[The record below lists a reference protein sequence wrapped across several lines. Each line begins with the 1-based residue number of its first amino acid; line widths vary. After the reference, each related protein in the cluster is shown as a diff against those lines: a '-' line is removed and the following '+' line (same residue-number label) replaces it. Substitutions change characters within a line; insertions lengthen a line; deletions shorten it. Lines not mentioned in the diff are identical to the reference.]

1 MFFKNQHWNSVQIQI
16 YNSLTRKKEIFN
28 PIKENEIK
36 MYTCGVTVY
45 DNCHI
50 GHARTYISFDMIV
63 RFLKYIGYDVTLV
76 RNITDIDDKIIKR
89 ANDNGES
96 TDQLVARFIEKMYQD
111 FDALNILRPDFEP
124 RATDTI
130 PEMLT
135 FIQVLIDKGYAYS
148 VESGDV
154 YFRVQIFKAYGN
166 LSNQKLSSLISG
178 ARVEASEQKE
188 DPLDFTLW
196 KAAKAGEPS
205 WDSPWS
211 KGRPGW
217 HIECSAM
224 AKKILGDTFDIHAG
238 GSDLKFPHHENE
250 IAQSEACNDKKFAN
264 YWMHSGMV
272 QVNAE
277 KMSKSLNNFFTI
289 EDVLKDY
296 HPEVIR
302 YFLSSGHYRS
312 EVNYSQDNL
321 ELAKSALVKLY
332 TSLRDINTENV
343 TSNADSEEKQK
354 FLAAMSDDFNV
365 PKALAVLF
373 DIAKKINITKVND
386 MSLAR
391 KYAGLLKELSGVL
404 GILQSDPDVFLK
416 SVNTGSNT
424 NRMTDSEIDRLVE
437 ARFKAR
443 QSKEWEK
450 ADKIRDELSE
460 IGVIIEDGKQGST
473 WRME

>member
-1 MFFKNQHWNSVQIQI
+1 MQLQI
-16 YNSLTRKKEIFN
+16 YNSLTRRKEIFT
-28 PIKENEIK
+28 PIKDKTIS

-50 GHARTYISFDMIV
+50 GHARTYISFDMVV
-63 RFLKYIGYDVTLV
+63 RFLRHIGHDLTLV

-89 ANDNGES
+89 ANENNES
-96 TDQLVARFIEKMYQD
+96 TDQLVERFIEKMYQD

-124 RATDTI
+124 KATETI
-130 PEMLT
+130 PEMLN
-135 FIQVLIDKGYAYS
+135 FIEALIDKGFAYP
-148 VESGDV
+148 VKSGDV
-154 YFRVQIFKAYGN
+154 YFRVQKFKSYGE

-178 ARVEASEQKE
+178 ARVESSEQKE

-196 KAAKAGEPS
+196 KAAKPDEPS

-224 AKKILGDTFDIHAG
+224 AKKILGETFDIHAG

-289 EDVLKDY
+289 SEVLKDY

-312 EVNYSQDNL
+312 EVNYSRDNL
-321 ELAKSALVKLY
+321 ELAKSALIKLY
-332 TSLRDINTENV
+332 TSLRGVDIGTASFGE
-343 TSNADSEEKQK
+343 DSEEKK
-354 FLAAMSDDFNV
+354 TFLAAMSDDFNV

-373 DIAKKINITKVND
+373 DVAKKINITKVND
-386 MSLAR
+386 MPLAR
-391 KYAGLLKELSGVL
+391 KYAGLLKELSGIL
-404 GILQSDPDVFLK
+404 GMLPSDPDVFLK
-416 SVNTGSNT
+416 SVNATTLNDEID
-424 NRMTDSEIDRLVE
+424 NEEIDRLVD

-443 QSKEWEK
+443 QNKEWAK
-450 ADKIRDELSE
+450 ADEIRNKLAAM
-460 IGVIIEDGKQGST
+460 GVIIEDGKQGST